1 MALKRL
7 RVYELQFIESD
18 FKTTDDT
25 IPLPRWEIQIDGPH
39 GSRQVGT
46 IEQSA
51 AEGAFIVF
59 DRSYIGRAYGQQ
71 RYFDDLV
78 GRKKATFADIDEAKK
93 FAAKQLKKYP
103 DPPKKSDYLRQAVNN

>member
-1 MALKRL
+1 MALKR
-7 RVYELQFIESD
+7 RQVYQPQFIESD
-18 FKTTDDT
+18 FQTTDDT
-25 IPLPRWEIQIDGPH
+25 IPLPRWEIQIDG
-39 GSRQVGT
+39 REVGA
-46 IEQSA
+46 IELSA

-78 GRKKATFADIDEAKK
+78 GRENATFADIDDAKK

-103 DPPKKSDYLRQAVNN
+103 DPPKKNDYLRQAINN